1 MGNSLL
7 DVCVFGRRAGVSASA
22 WASAVQPAAPT
33 LAHVNMW
40 MRARLEAG
48 LLDDASSP
56 VILPDYTRKGSL
68 SQPPSKDRVE
78 PQLEPA

>member
-1 MGNSLL
+1 
-7 DVCVFGRRAGVSASA
+7 
-22 WASAVQPAAPT
+22 
-33 LAHVNMW
+33 MW

-68 SQPPSKDRVE
+68 SQPPSRDRVE